1 MSPDAPWKA
10 FERWVARVTGGR
22 RTGNVG
28 LDVADVQHPWLA
40 PEVKYRAK
48 LPAWLT
54 DAMEQAER
62 NARGEKLP
70 CVWLKGKG
78 WRNWDSLVIMRASEF
93 VSRFVGTEK
102 QEGGD
107 DDV

>member
-10 FERWVARVTGGR
+10 WERAVAKMIGGR

-28 LDVADVQHPWLA
+28 LDTADVQHEFLA
-40 PEVKYRAK
+40 PECKYRAS

-54 DAMEQAER
+54 GAMEQAER
-62 NARGEKLP
+62 NARGERLP
-70 CVWLKGKG
+70 CVWLKAKG
-78 WRNWDSLVIMRASEF
+78 DRNWDALVVMRASDF
-93 VSRFVGTEK
+93 VEWFVGTEK